1 MWNICG
7 SALTAPVRVLTA
19 MQLHLPHGPN
29 PFARHLAMRRGI
41 PRTSRC
47 KYEKDSPGKSTEYEF
62 SSCPARCLNCVAE
75 ICLPTCKSSISRRVR
90 SRRKR
95 AQTVSMGFKSPLHGG
110 NQTSPLQIAEL
121 MLDFRFKHNIC
132 TNKLH
137 PEQQSTSFNL
147 IRTHSALQNM
157 SFQKLLRNQPETTPL
172 WCAVAQRFP
181 MFYGAS
187 AWHHQKLTR
196 TSRKRVW
203 GIVKHE
209 DSKTTPKY
217 ARTDPKT
224 SQNVRLQKLLRNVL
238 SATPSIRSNRWGLMR
253 KPRNKTE

>member
-1 MWNICG
+1 
-7 SALTAPVRVLTA
+7 
-19 MQLHLPHGPN
+19 
-29 PFARHLAMRRGI
+29 
-41 PRTSRC
+41 
-47 KYEKDSPGKSTEYEF
+47 
-62 SSCPARCLNCVAE
+62 
-75 ICLPTCKSSISRRVR
+75 
-90 SRRKR
+90 
-95 AQTVSMGFKSPLHGG
+95 
-110 NQTSPLQIAEL
+110 